1 MVQEATMSPLW
12 RDLRTAFHLPLL
24 LSVLA
29 LAVLLAGCT
38 GGTAPREAATPYP
51 ILEPTTSPGEV
62 SSLIQSS
69 APASTYSSAP
79 KPLPLELWSPQDGAE
94 TDIGV
99 VRVLGKT
106 RVDAAVAINGIPID
120 VASDGTFQRDLR
132 LEEGANLIEVASV
145 DVFGELEYSAY
156 KSVVVFSTASTE
168 GLPLSIFSPLDGL
181 RVREAK
187 VRVIGGTREDAL
199 VVVNGDLVGLNELGI
214 FATEVALEE
223 GANLIEVINED
234 IEQRINF
241 RRVEVFY
248 LR

>member
-1 MVQEATMSPLW
+1 
-12 RDLRTAFHLPLL
+12 
-24 LSVLA
+24 
-29 LAVLLAGCT
+29 
-38 GGTAPREAATPYP
+38 
-51 ILEPTTSPGEV
+51 
-62 SSLIQSS
+62 
-69 APASTYSSAP
+69 
-79 KPLPLELWSPQDGAE
+79 
-94 TDIGV
+94 
-99 VRVLGKT
+99 
-106 RVDAAVAINGIPID
+106 VAINGIPID

-132 LEEGANLIEVASV
+132 LEAGANLIEVASV
-145 DVFGELEYSAY
+145 DLFGESVYSAY

-223 GANLIEVINED
+223 GANLIEVVNED

>member
-1 MVQEATMSPLW
+1 M
-12 RDLRTAFHLPLL
+12 
-24 LSVLA
+24 
-29 LAVLLAGCT
+29 
-38 GGTAPREAATPYP
+38 
-51 ILEPTTSPGEV
+51 
-62 SSLIQSS
+62 
-69 APASTYSSAP
+69 
-79 KPLPLELWSPQDGAE
+79 
-94 TDIGV
+94 
-99 VRVLGKT
+99 
-106 RVDAAVAINGIPID
+106 AINGIPID
-120 VASDGTFQRDLR
+120 VASDGTFRRDLR

-145 DVFGELEYSAY
+145 DLFGESVYSAY

>member
-1 MVQEATMSPLW
+1 MIFAL
-12 RDLRTAFHLPLL
+12 LPLSL
-24 LSVLA
+24 DTQSQK
-29 LAVLLAGCT
+29 
-38 GGTAPREAATPYP
+38 ETPCR
-51 ILEPTTSPGEV
+51 G
-62 SSLIQSS
+62 
-69 APASTYSSAP
+69 
-79 KPLPLELWSPQDGAE
+79 PLPDKSRDGDAE

-145 DVFGELEYSAY
+145 DVFGESVYSAY

-187 VRVIGGTREDAL
+187 VR
-199 VVVNGDLVGLNELGI
+199 
-214 FATEVALEE
+214 ATW
-223 GANLIEVINED
+223 
-234 IEQRINF
+234 RS
-241 RRVEVFY
+241 
-248 LR
+248 